1 MQLLNKEKNHARGF
15 RTSADYGIV
24 PGETV
29 HLPDI
34 ACLMVKELEPGALEH
49 IKGQV
54 NYDFYESLR

>member
-1 MQLLNKEKNHARGF
+1 MREDFELRQITELF
-15 RTSADYGIV
+15 R
-24 PGETV
+24 GETV

-34 ACLMVKELEPGALEH
+34 ACLMITELEPGALEH